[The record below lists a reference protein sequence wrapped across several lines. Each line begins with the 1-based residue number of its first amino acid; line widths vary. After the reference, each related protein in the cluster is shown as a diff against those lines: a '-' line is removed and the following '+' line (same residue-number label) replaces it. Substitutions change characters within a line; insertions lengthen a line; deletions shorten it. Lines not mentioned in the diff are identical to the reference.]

1 MAFRE
6 SLIAAC
12 TDKAKALGRR
22 LVSMEV
28 VELACECHA
37 KATKEKKR
45 AGILPD
51 AEQVYALYPRKVGRE
66 DALTAI
72 SLALKKHELSYL
84 LDKTNQ
90 FAEAVRSWPSSYR
103 YFQDGGDRCPNPGT
117 WYRQGRFADDPSTW
131 RRHGAH
137 TAAPVNR
144 VIPKEPDGWREEFP
158 DFLHADKPWAQIDD
172 ASRQHIILT
181 MAAKQMTA
189 PLVEDAE
196 QTRLRQA

>member
-1 MAFRE
+1 MFRA

-12 TDKAKALGRR
+12 TAKATTLGRK
-22 LVSMEV
+22 LTSMEI

-45 AGILPD
+45 AGIVPD

-72 SLALKKHELSYL
+72 SLAIKKHELAYL

-103 YFQDGGDRCPNPGT
+103 YFQDGGDRCPNPAT

-144 VIPKEPDGWREEFP
+144 IIPKEPAGWREEFP

-181 MAAKQMTA
+181 MTAKAMTSTA
-189 PLVEDAE
+189 KEVNAS
-196 QTRLRQA
+196 QALRHA

>member
-1 MAFRE
+1 MFRN

-12 TDKAKALGRR
+12 TDKATTLGRK
-22 LVSMEV
+22 LTSLEIVGV
-28 VELACECHA
+28 ACECHA
-37 KATKEKKR
+37 KAIKGRKK
-45 AGILPD
+45 AEVLPD

-144 VIPKEPDGWREEFP
+144 IIPKEPDGWREEFP

-181 MAAKQMTA
+181 MAAKAMTSVA
-189 PLVEDAE
+189 KEVDSTQA
-196 QTRLRQA
+196 LREA